1 MAERK
6 RKREMHFYVTD
17 EERNLIRRKMLL
29 SKTRNMG
36 AYLRKMAIDGYIVN
50 VDTTP
55 MKQIYNEMHK
65 IGININQIAKKV
77 NTTGDIY
84 YDEIEKLKARLDEIW
99 HILRSIQLK

>member
-1 MAERK
+1 MAK
-6 RKREMHFYVTD
+6 RKRSIQMLFCVTQ
-17 EERNLIRRKMLL
+17 EEKNLIRRKMLL

-55 MKQIYNEMHK
+55 MKQVYNEMHK
-65 IGININQIAKKV
+65 IGVNINQIAKKV
-77 NTTGDIY
+77 NTTGDLY
-84 YDEIEKLKARLDEIW
+84 ADEMNKLKEQVNEIW

>member
-1 MAERK
+1 
-6 RKREMHFYVTD
+6 
-17 EERNLIRRKMLL
+17 MLL

-65 IGININQIAKKV
+65 IS
-77 NTTGDIY
+77 IY
-84 YDEIEKLKARLDEIW
+84 
-99 HILRSIQLK
+99 